1 MLQELSGF
9 MDHYLSS
16 DEIGYQSDILFAK
29 IYNKL
34 QDMSITDYDRITI
47 LQKFY
52 IKFAQTDSHILQ
64 LKKWLMKE
72 DATISAREIK
82 D

>member
-1 MLQELSGF
+1 
-9 MDHYLSS
+9 MDQYLPA
-16 DEIGYQSDILFAK
+16 DEVGYQSDILFTT

-34 QDMSITDYDRITI
+34 QDMSIVDYDRITI

-72 DATISAREIK
+72 DPTISAR
-82 D
+82 